1 MSTLFRFLT
10 LLLCLELIVSPIAP
24 NISLIAQNAYAEDCP
39 TGFTYDSILNRC
51 LTKTETANVM
61 NATMACG
68 DDTQCYKENAQ
79 KAFQDKVNAG
89 EAPERKGG
97 GGFVS
102 TVTQIGAIAGPVTFA
117 VAGMSNAKSQ
127 CQSPSFYAMIGGAAA
142 LFVGDTLANMQHKKR
157 LSKIKEE
164 WGKIVNPE
172 EANGDKDKERST
184 SIEAQSQAFEML
196 ARAEDSLASAA
207 KMKKTFFMIATLAY
221 GVSAVISGMEILKE
235 NALKAAAAAPGAGAA
250 AAAELARHKVE
261 NTCTVLAAS
270 IDNKK
275 ESFYV
280 QYTEGKKL
288 NLKEEIQFHYNL
300 KHSKDL
306 VSFIMNRKE
315 YEGTLSDPFTEYES
329 YKTAFKDLEPKD
341 RTVFDVFK
349 SVSIT
354 AISNLSPIGTAFA
367 VEQVQTEVATD
378 SIGGGTDSASSAT
391 TSASSGQNSA
401 TSTSEGVNTN
411 AAKAYKEDKAKGI
424 NFLALG
430 AGIGVG
436 VAAGKMVG
444 SKLITSLNRLIFS
457 GVMAGMTLMMA
468 NHAGSQAEASK
479 KRAELLRKMRDEFVS
494 ASGAVF
500 NCKSEDRNDPGKPNC
515 YCYTSENQRN
525 SSRGNSQICQKLW
538 AGLNKGTNPLAAG
551 SQSARVCVNQNRQAD
566 ATCACK
572 QTNTCMKVS
581 LSAVKGLSLG
591 TNNMLNG
598 AIAPLNGVANGSI
611 DAANLDQASLTNQAA
626 KINALG
632 KELEKNKGLAAV
644 VKNKDKASL
653 QLKKDLERGAAGMS
667 SGNFLGSS
675 GNSGMPSNPGEA
687 ARMLD
692 EEIAEQAPTGVRGAE
707 TIATGSEAAPE
718 QPLEFGLTGDQL
730 AAQEGQIAE
739 AMKQDLDYGGNDI
752 NQGSK
757 TNIFEVLSNRYQ
769 RSGMRRLFDEKGET
783 KPEAASKTDIT
794 Q

>member
-24 NISLIAQNAYAEDCP
+24 NMSLIVQNAHAEDCP

-61 NATMACG
+61 NATMSCG
-68 DDTQCYKENAQ
+68 NDTECYKQNAQ
-79 KAFQDKVNAG
+79 QAFQDKVNAG

-97 GGFVS
+97 GGFIS
-102 TVTQIGAIAGPVTFA
+102 TVATIAAIAGPVTYA

-157 LSKIKEE
+157 LAKIKED

-172 EANGDKDKERST
+172 EANGDKDKERTT

-221 GVSAVISGMEILKE
+221 GVSAVISGMEIIKEHSLKTASLVVGPQQE
-235 NALKAAAAAPGAGAA
+235 AAIAAYK
-250 AAAELARHKVE
+250 LHMVQ
-261 NTCTVLAAS
+261 NTCTQLAAS
-270 IDNKK
+270 VEKK
-275 ESFYV
+275 KDSFFVY
-280 QYTEGKKL
+280 YSEGKKL
-288 NLKEEIQFHYNL
+288 NFKEEIQYQYNL
-300 KHSKDL
+300 KNSDDL
-306 VSFIMNRKE
+306 VSFILNKKE
-315 YEGTLSDPFTEYES
+315 HEGSLGDPFIEYES
-329 YKTAFKDLEPKD
+329 YKTAFKELEPKD
-341 RTVFDVFK
+341 RTVFEVFK
-349 SVSIT
+349 SASLT
-354 AISNLSPIGTAFA
+354 AIANLSPIGSAYA
-367 VEQVQTEVATD
+367 VEEAQSEVVDAAAGSGPT
-378 SIGGGTDSASSAT
+378 STST
-391 TSASSGQNSA
+391 TTTSSGQNSA
-401 TSTSEGVNTN
+401 TSSSEGVNTN

-436 VAAGKMVG
+436 VAAGKLVG
-444 SKLITSLNRLIFS
+444 AKMITSTNRLIFS

-468 NHAGSQAEASK
+468 THAGSQAEASK

-494 ASGAVF
+494 ASGAIYS
-500 NCKSEDRNDPGKPNC
+500 CKSEDRNDPAKPTC
-515 YCYTSENQRN
+515 YCYTAENQRN
-525 SSRGNSQICQKLW
+525 ANRGNSQICQKLW
-538 AGLNKGTNPLAAG
+538 AGINTNPNSYTAAT
-551 SQSARVCVNQNRQAD
+551 QSNKVCVNQNRQAD
-566 ATCACK
+566 STCACK

-581 LSAVKGLSLG
+581 LSGVKGLSLG

-598 AIAPLNGVANGSI
+598 AIAPLNGVTSGSI
-611 DAANLDQASLTNQAA
+611 DAANLDSASLASQAA
-626 KINALG
+626 KVTALG
-632 KELEKNKGLAAV
+632 KELDKNKALQGV
-644 VKNKDKASL
+644 NKNKDKASL
-653 QLKKDLERGAAGMS
+653 QLKKDLARGAASMN

-675 GNSGMPSNPGEA
+675 SGSGMPTNAGEA
-687 ARMLD
+687 ARML
-692 EEIAEQAPTGVRGAE
+692 EKEIADQAPITGVSGGE
-707 TIATGSEAAPE
+707 TIAAGSDSSE

-730 AAQEGQIAE
+730 AAQESQIAE
-739 AMKQDLDYGGNDI
+739 VMKEDLDYGGNDI

-769 RSGMRRLFDEKGET
+769 RSGMRRLFDEKGVT
-783 KPEAASKTDIT
+783 KPEAAAKTDIT